1 VDLTRYQLAAAYDAV
16 PAKAPSEGERTGVQ
30 SGVYGYAPFGGVGGW
45 GPNLPAAPA
54 GAFPWPRYPARG
66 GVAGGFPFNPFGQT
80 QGGYD
85 SAPPPTYDLYRTM
98 DGHPTLALAR
108 GVVMSP
114 ILAASWSYESKKGT
128 PDDRV
133 DFVRETFDGL
143 RAFVLSQ
150 MSRGLSFGHRGF
162 ELVYEQRAFSNRTLL
177 TVRKFKPLRPEK
189 TTIVADQQTGAFQG
203 FKQPGPA
210 GQPEVVLPVEK
221 AFLYTYD
228 QEDDDYRGRSRH
240 ENVREH
246 AWWPWVRTALSG
258 DKLDQKISGII
269 PIVKFPPGKGQDESG
284 ADVDNFK
291 LALGI
296 IAGLAAGRGVVLEN
310 LAGVIDDPRLAAE
323 FAKMSLWDVDFHDA
337 GHTATAM
344 GGFIDKLRYLDSCMM
359 RGWLLPERTALE
371 GQFGTKAEA
380 GIHGDVGLT
389 GSDLLHKD
397 MVRCLNW
404 HVVDRLLALNY
415 GEDARGTVW
424 IEPGPLVDEDMAFFR
439 ELFQQILTNPAF
451 AAAIIKAM
459 DVDSIIDRID
469 VPKRDDAII
478 DLKDVQPLPTPPQ
491 PGRPVPPQNGN
502 AQPGSNGDGQTARRL
517 NMSRGLAL
525 LGSVAGEDDDGN

>member
-1 VDLTRYQLAAAYDAV
+1 
-16 PAKAPSEGERTGVQ
+16 
-30 SGVYGYAPFGGVGGW
+30 
-45 GPNLPAAPA
+45 
-54 GAFPWPRYPARG
+54 
-66 GVAGGFPFNPFGQT
+66 
-80 QGGYD
+80 
-85 SAPPPTYDLYRTM
+85 
-98 DGHPTLALAR
+98 
-108 GVVMSP
+108 
-114 ILAASWSYESKKGT
+114 
-128 PDDRV
+128 
-133 DFVRETFDGL
+133 
-143 RAFVLSQ
+143 
-150 MSRGLSFGHRGF
+150 
-162 ELVYEQRAFSNRTLL
+162 
-177 TVRKFKPLRPEK
+177 
-189 TTIVADQQTGAFQG
+189 
-203 FKQPGPA
+203 
-210 GQPEVVLPVEK
+210 
-221 AFLYTYD
+221 
-228 QEDDDYRGRSRH
+228 
-240 ENVREH
+240 
-246 AWWPWVRTALSG
+246 
-258 DKLDQKISGII
+258 
-269 PIVKFPPGKGQDESG
+269 
-284 ADVDNFK
+284 
-291 LALGI
+291 
-296 IAGLAAGRGVVLEN
+296 
-310 LAGVIDDPRLAAE
+310 
-323 FAKMSLWDVDFHDA
+323 
-337 GHTATAM
+337 M